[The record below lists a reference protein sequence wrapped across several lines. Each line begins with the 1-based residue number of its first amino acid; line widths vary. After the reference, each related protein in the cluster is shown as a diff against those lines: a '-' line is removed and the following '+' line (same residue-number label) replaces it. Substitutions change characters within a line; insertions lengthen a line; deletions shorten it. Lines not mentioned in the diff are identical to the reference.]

1 MNNIK
6 IKDMSNKYYIRT
18 IGANQDALVKCI
30 KKAIELAEKD
40 SETKRIVFYSYT
52 KNNFDLVSKVLGVKD
67 INKMFS
73 SPLKFNGIS
82 VPLFCATKKT
92 YTSGLNDIVICCHM
106 DSADVFVADDKPF
119 AKYIIGLS
127 WTQNGLDEW
136 IERWN
141 AENLDTDDLH
151 QATIS
156 TIEPLAKIAFEEM
169 DDRMFNTKCMGHP
182 NDEETCKTYIRAI
195 NKYLPS
201 LTPKDLQ
208 NYLVTE
214 LSWTNEN
221 AQKVGD
227 LLDRLK
233 NGKTFK
239 GGKKVGLK
247 TYYTQWKKNKNK

>member
-1 MNNIK
+1 MNNR
-6 IKDMSNKYYIRT
+6 YYIQT
-18 IGANQDALVKCI
+18 EGADKDVLVKCI

-40 SETKRIVFYSYT
+40 SEIKRIVFYSYT
-52 KNNFDLVSKVLGVKD
+52 KNNFDVVSKVLGEGV
-67 INKMFS
+67 NKMFS

-92 YTSGLNDIVICCHM
+92 YISGLYDIVICCHM
-106 DSADVFVADDKPF
+106 DSADVFVVDDKPF

-127 WTQNGLDEW
+127 WTKNGLDEW
-136 IERWN
+136 IARWN
-141 AENLDTDDLH
+141 AENLDEDDSH
-151 QATIS
+151 PTTIS
-156 TIEPLAKIAFEEM
+156 TIEPLAKIALEEM
-169 DDRMFNTKCMGHP
+169 DDRMFNTKCLGNS

-195 NKYLPS
+195 NKHLPK

-214 LSWTNEN
+214 LLWTNEN

-239 GGKKVGLK
+239 GGAKIGLQN
-247 TYYTQWKKNKNK
+247 YFRNWKNKLENK

>member
-1 MNNIK
+1 MN
-6 IKDMSNKYYIRT
+6 NKYYIRA
-18 IGANQDALVKCI
+18 IGADKAALLKCV
-30 KKAIELAEKD
+30 KKAIELAEND
-40 SETKRIVFYSYT
+40 SQTKRIVLYSYT
-52 KNNFDLVSKVLGVKD
+52 KKNFDLVSKVLGSKD

-73 SPLKFNGIS
+73 SPLRFNGIS
-82 VPLFCATKKT
+82 VPLFCATKRT
-92 YTSGLNDIVICCHM
+92 YTSGFYDIVICCHL
-106 DSADVFVADDKPF
+106 DSADVFVVDDKPF

-136 IERWN
+136 IERWD

-151 QATIS
+151 QTTIL
-156 TIEPLAKIAFEEM
+156 TIEPLAKIALEEM

-195 NKYLPS
+195 NKYIPS

-233 NGKTFK
+233 KGKTFK

-247 TYYTQWKKNKNK
+247 SYYTQWSKKQK

>member
-1 MNNIK
+1 
-6 IKDMSNKYYIRT
+6 MSKKYYVRT

-52 KNNFDLVSKVLGVKD
+52 KKEFDLLSKVIGEENVK
-67 INKMFS
+67 KMLL
-73 SPLKFNGIS
+73 SPLKFDNIP
-82 VPLFCATKKT
+82 VPLLCTTKRT
-92 YTSGLNDIVICCHM
+92 YKSGLYDIVICCHM
-106 DSADVFVADDKPF
+106 DSADVFVVDDKPF

-136 IERWN
+136 IERWD

-156 TIEPLAKIAFEEM
+156 TIEPLAKIALEEM
-169 DDRMFNTKCMGHP
+169 DDRMFNTKCMG
-182 NDEETCKTYIRAI
+182 NSSDEETCKTYIRAI

-201 LTPKDLQ
+201 LTPKDIQ

-233 NGKTFK
+233 QGKTFK
-239 GGKKVGLK
+239 GGAKVGLQNYFK
-247 TYYTQWKKNKNK
+247 NWKNKLEME